1 MPASGYRVIP
11 LLLDVPGLPHFLV
24 RSTFPANDAHSR
36 PPQHTLPH
44 SQTGHCDTRSLNQA
58 SSIRISTW
66 IQTVSF
72 LMERR
77 TLCLRPLAP
86 RRPKS
91 NAWRALLS
99 FLLSDAPWHGAC
111 S

>member
-1 MPASGYRVIP
+1 MPTSGYRVIP
-11 LLLDVPGLPHFLV
+11 FSLAVQGLPLFLV
-24 RSTFPANDAHSR
+24 RSSVPANDPHNR
-36 PPQHTLPH
+36 PRQHALPH
-44 SQTGHCDTRSLNQA
+44 SQAEHCETRSLNQA

-77 TLCLRPLAP
+77 TLCLRLLAP
-86 RRPKS
+86 RRPKR